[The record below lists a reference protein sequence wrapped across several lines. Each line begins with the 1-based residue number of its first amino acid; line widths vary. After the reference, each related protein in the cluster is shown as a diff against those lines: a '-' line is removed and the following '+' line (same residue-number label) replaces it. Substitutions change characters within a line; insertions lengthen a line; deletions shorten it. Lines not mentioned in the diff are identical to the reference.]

1 MNSGI
6 LIVFFACAFM
16 GNCISIIINS
26 HVEMGLN
33 DSTIVSLVRIGL
45 TFLLILP
52 LGKIIHKRYEKK
64 EIIEIIAKMSILNAI
79 IIYLQIASHLDLI
92 SIPDIM
98 KWGEIYNLILDQK
111 ISNTEIFRKGGLFL
125 SYQLAGLVAY
135 VGLFCMIQH
144 RWNLVLI
151 LFVGVTI
158 LFTARMYLVI
168 TLIYLLF
175 LIIKKRSH
183 KAIILIGILYIFG
196 MTVAAQIPELSMY
209 FYERIYKLIGWI
221 YEPSLIIDDSLLEL
235 YNQWEYALTN
245 VSIIGN
251 QLPRSPSL
259 GGGGDAFLPRWL
271 IAGGVITMIPMVL
284 LYIMLSTKIIRSKY
298 GRYFILPLLFGFF
311 KDDFLLSA
319 LILPFV
325 LIYMKARD

>member
-1 MNSGI
+1 VNSGI
-6 LIVFFACAFM
+6 LIVFFACAFI

-26 HVEMGLN
+26 HVELGLN
-33 DSTIVSLVRIGL
+33 DSTVVSLVRIGL

-52 LGKIIHKRYEKK
+52 LSKIIHKRYEKK
-64 EIIEIIAKMSILNAI
+64 EIIEFIAKLSILNAI
-79 IIYLQIASHLDLI
+79 IIYLQITAHLDLI

-98 KWGEIYNLILDQK
+98 QSGEIYNTILDQK
-111 ISNTEIFRKGGLFL
+111 ISNTEIFRKSGLFW
-125 SYQLAGLVAY
+125 SYQLAGVVAY
-135 VGLFCMIQH
+135 VGLFYMIQH
-144 RWNLVLI
+144 RWNVVLI

-158 LFTARMYLVI
+158 FFTARMYLVI
-168 TLIYLLF
+168 TLIHLLF
-175 LIIKKRSH
+175 SIKKKGSH
-183 KAIILIGILYIFG
+183 KAIILIGLLYIFG

-221 YEPSLIIDDSLLEL
+221 YEPSLIVDDSLLEI

-245 VSIIGN
+245 ASIIGN

-284 LYIMLSTKIIRSKY
+284 LYIMLSIKIIRNKY
-298 GRYFILPLLFGFF
+298 GHYFTLPLLFGFF

-319 LILPFV
+319 LIFPFV